1 MLHIYTMHGTHTR
14 PRRLGLAELLLFQIC
29 FFFLTI
35 STQKQLRCFSFY
47 KLTDLTSCAGYAYE
61 IQTPLGGRGMEFVL
75 GQRQYA
81 LNGVLNGI
89 DYETWSPEKDKLIP
103 HNYSKNDLTGKLWC
117 KADLQKELG
126 LPQDA
131 DRPLI
136 AFIGRLDSQ
145 KGADLILA
153 ASHWIMQQVR
163 TIVVIHLY

>member
-1 MLHIYTMHGTHTR
+1 M
-14 PRRLGLAELLLFQIC
+14 
-29 FFFLTI
+29 
-35 STQKQLRCFSFY
+35 
-47 KLTDLTSCAGYAYE
+47 
-61 IQTPLGGRGMEFVL
+61 L

-103 HNYSKNDLTGKLWC
+103 HNYSKTDLTGKLWC

-163 TIVVIHLY
+163 TIVDCCCCTPVLMACNFLVSRCETSLRRNSLV